1 LADFDRNF
9 LLINQ
14 AYAEFAEVEE
24 KDVIGTSS
32 LGNSWLPKEIIAKN
46 LSKVREVIE
55 NKEVIVRERMINPG
69 RSDESYWDVT
79 KFPVFNDQGDVVA
92 VGGIGMDI
100 TEQKKVEQS
109 VRLSDK
115 AAELERGKLQPSIDS
130 LQECFAYFN
139 QDKKLVNFNKSSADR
154 YSYLKE
160 N

>member
-1 LADFDRNF
+1 LADFDRKF

-14 AYAEFAEVEE
+14 AYAKFAEVEE

-32 LGNSWLPKEIIAKN
+32 LVNSWLPKEIIAKN

-92 VGGIGMDI
+92 VGGISMDI
-100 TEQKKVEQS
+100 TAQKKGGTISTPQ
-109 VRLSDK
+109 RQGCRTRTWK
-115 AAELERGKLQPSIDS
+115 TAAQHRQPSRMFCLLQP
-130 LQECFAYFN
+130 
-139 QDKKLVNFNKSSADR
+139 R
-154 YSYLKE
+154 
-160 N
+160 